1 MRFNYIELFDKI
13 TTTGNYNTNYST
25 YYYNINDW
33 FQMQTFKNRPF
44 LRDLL
49 LRDETPFFA
58 KCTLYLTYPFLLLL
72 KLKMSNMYC
81 SFVWKYKRSL
91 ENLKMLLTIRISWKT
106 QLRKIFKKI
115 ANFIS
120 EFMDRAQLTK
130 LYFYFK
136 QINKLELVI
145 TQS

>member
-58 KCTLYLTYPFLLLL
+58 KCTPYLTYPFLLLL